1 MNNYGNNVNNIYLGN
16 TREVNIESIE
26 YSGGILTSIS
36 KFFPIANAIN
46 RISAASTQAEA
57 GLRLL
62 EQQNQNLSLTG
73 NLASGSGLT
82 DHVRTKK
89 LIDEATKANN
99 QAIAVLSLNTQ
110 AQKAEVIYP
119 EIIIGDTISNLYYLI
134 QWFAQGS

>member
-1 MNNYGNNVNNIYLGN
+1 MNNYGNKVNNIYLGN

-36 KFFPIANAIN
+36 KFFPIANAIK

-73 NLASGSGLT
+73 NL
-82 DHVRTKK
+82 
-89 LIDEATKANN
+89 
-99 QAIAVLSLNTQ
+99 
-110 AQKAEVIYP
+110 
-119 EIIIGDTISNLYYLI
+119 
-134 QWFAQGS
+134 